1 MAEDLKNLNQADFE
15 ALVEKYSTI
24 GIKEGS
30 IVDGTITS
38 VTNNFITVDVGLKS
52 EGKIALKDLSY
63 EDREK
68 VAVGGKMSVYIVS
81 YEDQNGDLVVSR
93 EKALKEVIWDELEK
107 LFDEKAK
114 ITGVITGKLKG
125 GFAVDLKGTVAFL
138 PLSQVDFKPVRDI
151 RPLLGLAQPFK
162 ILKLDK
168 DKGNIVVS
176 RKAIMEEIDAEEKE
190 KLLASLQEG
199 MVVDGIVK
207 NITNYGAFVDIG
219 GIDGLLHSSDISW
232 QKISHPSE
240 VLEIGQKIQVK
251 IIKFANQKI
260 SLGMKQLQPDPW
272 NDVDINIKV
281 GDIIDGTVTKVND
294 FGVFVQIKPG
304 IDGLVY
310 QSDLSW
316 KRNANPYTCV
326 NVGDPIQVKVLEVNL
341 EKKKIALGRKQLL
354 PNPLE
359 KAKADFP
366 VGTVIKGAVT
376 NITGFGIF
384 INLFDDVDGMCHIN
398 DIAWGRPSKNV
409 LSNYKKGDIV
419 EAKVLEVDVE
429 NEKVSLGIKQLTN
442 DPHAEA
448 LQTVN
453 KGDVVTVVVK
463 KIEDDMLYVELQN
476 GLPGIIKKSEIA
488 KDKRDKRLTR
498 FAIGDSVD
506 AKITHIDRD
515 APLITLSV
523 KELEIDEEKRAM
535 AEYGSTSSG
544 ASLGDILGDLMNKNN
559 SEN

>member
-1 MAEDLKNLNQADFE
+1 MTENNFDQIDFE
-15 ALVEKYSTI
+15 ALIERFSASTP
-24 GIKEGS
+24 KEGS
-30 IVDGTITS
+30 IVEGTITS
-38 VTNNFITVDVGLKS
+38 ISNNFVTIDVGLKS
-52 EGKIALKDLSY
+52 EGKIALKDLSF
-63 EDREK
+63 EDRETI
-68 VAVGGKMSVYIVS
+68 VVGAKLNVYIVS
-81 YEDQNGDLVVSR
+81 YEDIKGEVVISR

-107 LFDEKAK
+107 LFEEKAK

-125 GFAVDLKGTVAFL
+125 GFSVDLKGTIAFL
-138 PLSQVDFKPVRDI
+138 PLSQVDFKPVKDV

-199 MVVDGIVK
+199 MVVDGVVK

-251 IIKFANQKI
+251 IIKFANHKI

-272 NDVDINIKV
+272 NDMDLTIKV
-281 GDIIDGTVTKVND
+281 GDVIDGKVTKVND

-326 NVGDPIQVKVLEVNL
+326 NVGDSIEVKVLEVNL

-359 KAKADFP
+359 KAKSEYP
-366 VGTVIKGAVT
+366 EGTIVKGPIT

-384 INLFDDVDGMCHIN
+384 INMFDEVDGMCHIH
-398 DIAWGRPSKNV
+398 DLAWGRPSKSV

-419 EAKVLEVDVE
+419 EAKVLEIDIE
-429 NEKVSLGIKQLTN
+429 SEKISLGIKQLTD
-442 DPHAEA
+442 DPHAGA
-448 LQTVN
+448 LETVSR
-453 KGDVVTVVVK
+453 GDVVTVVVK
-463 KIEDDMLYVELQN
+463 KVEDDMLYVELTN

-488 KDKRDKRLTR
+488 KDKRDKRLSR
-498 FAIGDSVD
+498 FAIGESVD
-506 AKITHIDRD
+506 AKIIHIDRD
-515 APLITLSV
+515 APLVTLSV
-523 KELEIDEEKRAM
+523 KELEIEEEKRAI

-544 ASLGDILGDLMNKNN
+544 ASLGDILGDLMNKNK
-559 SEN
+559 